1 MARKRRNRELINQHP
16 IMKWVGF
23 AVLALYTVTLLFS
36 LGWALINS
44 LKDFYEFQKNLFRL
58 PEMWMFSNYKQAFEQ
73 LYVPAGGRNYTLI
86 YLIGNSLMY
95 AILYTVFPVL
105 ANLIV
110 AYGCAKYKSK
120 LCDIVK
126 TVVILR
132 MVIPIVGGLASSL
145 TVSKF
150 IGTYDNPVLAAIFQF
165 TPQGAHFLIFLA
177 TFQGISSE
185 YMEAARIDG
194 ASHAKIMFSIMIPLA
209 RNTIIAVGIMVFIG
223 CWNDWETAMVWFPSY
238 PTLAYGLYRFQFSTS
253 NATAS
258 IPLQLTACI
267 IAMIP
272 MLIIFMFFKDK
283 LVGNISMGGLK
294 G

>member
-1 MARKRRNRELINQHP
+1 MAKRIRHKELINQHP
-16 IMKWVGF
+16 IMKWTGF
-23 AVLALYTVTLLFS
+23 AILLIYAFTLLFS
-36 LGWALINS
+36 LGWALISS
-44 LKDFYEFQKNLFRL
+44 LKEFYEFRKNLFGL
-58 PEMWMFSNYKQAFEQ
+58 PQTWMFSNY
-73 LYVPAGGRNYTLI
+73 LI
-86 YLIGNSLMY
+86 VNSLMY
-95 AILYTVFPVL
+95 AGLYTVFPVL
-105 ANLIV
+105 ANIVV
-110 AYGCAKYKSK
+110 AYACAKYKSK
-120 LCDIVK
+120 LCEIVK

-150 IGTYDNPVLAAIFQF
+150 IGTYDNPLLAAIFQF
-165 TPQGAHFLIFLA
+165 SPQGAHFLIFLA
-177 TFQGISSE
+177 TFQGISNE

-194 ASHAKIMFSIMIPLA
+194 AGHAKIMFSIMLPLA

-238 PTLAYGLYRFQFSTS
+238 PTLAYGLYRFQFSTG
-253 NATAS
+253 NS
-258 IPLQLTACI
+258 ISDITLQLTACI

>member
-1 MARKRRNRELINQHP
+1 MAKIRKRELINDHP
-16 IMKWVGF
+16 VMKWTGF
-23 AVLALYTVTLLFS
+23 AILMLYTVTILFA
-36 LGWALINS
+36 LVWALIS
-44 LKDFYEFQKNLFRL
+44 ALKDLYEFRKNLFGL
-58 PEMWMFSNYKQAFEQ
+58 PQTWMFSNFKLAFEN
-73 LYVPAGGRNYTLI
+73 LFVPVEGREYTLI
-86 YLIGNSLMY
+86 YLIGNSLAY
-95 AILYTVFPVL
+95 AFLYTVIPVF
-105 ANLIV
+105 ANIIV

-126 TVVILR
+126 AVVILR
-132 MVIPIVGGLASSL
+132 MVIPIVGGLASGL

-150 IGTYDNPVLAAIFQF
+150 IGTYDNLPLAAIFQF

-177 TFQGISSE
+177 TFSGISNE
-185 YMEAARIDG
+185 YMDAAKIDG
-194 ASHAKIMFSIMIPLA
+194 AGHAKIFFSVMLPLA

-238 PTLAYGLYRFQFSTS
+238 PTRAYGLYRFQFSTA

-258 IPLQLTACI
+258 IPLQLMACI

-272 MLIIFMFFKDK
+272 MLIILMFFKDK
-283 LVGNISMGGLK
+283 LVGNISMGGIK

>member
-1 MARKRRNRELINQHP
+1 MAKRIRHKELINQHP
-16 IMKWVGF
+16 IMKWTGF
-23 AVLALYTVTLLFS
+23 AILLIYAFTLIFS
-36 LGWALINS
+36 LGWALLSS
-44 LKDFYEFQKNLFRL
+44 LKEFSDFRKNLFGL
-58 PEMWMFSNYKQAFEQ
+58 PQTWMFSNYATAFQ
-73 LYVPAGGRNYTLI
+73 SLYVPADGRNYTLI
-86 YLIGNSLMY
+86 YLIINSLMY
-95 AILYTVFPVL
+95 AGLYTVFPVL
-105 ANLIV
+105 ANIVV
-110 AYGCAKYKSK
+110 AYACAKYKSK
-120 LCDIVK
+120 LCEIVK

-150 IGTYDNPVLAAIFQF
+150 IGTYDNPLLAAIFQF
-165 TPQGAHFLIFLA
+165 SPQGAHFLIFLA
-177 TFQGISSE
+177 TFQGISNE

-194 ASHAKIMFSIMIPLA
+194 AGHAKIMFSIMLPLA

-238 PTLAYGLYRFQFSTS
+238 PTLAYGLYRFQFSTG

-258 IPLQLTACI
+258 ITLQLTACI